1 MSKVDDLPTPET
13 KLVYVKGRDVNNKL
27 NYQIRL
33 GGKWDWNS
41 YVLGF
46 INPGISFAS
55 KSSMSGPMFN
65 RIDLWETK
73 GEIKKQLKTLEDFS
87 RLTDVHFYYDE
98 KDVLYVGSRYWA
110 KPIEKQYDQY
120 QSNTKAENLTLIV

>member
-1 MSKVDDLPTPET
+1 MSKLDDLPTPET